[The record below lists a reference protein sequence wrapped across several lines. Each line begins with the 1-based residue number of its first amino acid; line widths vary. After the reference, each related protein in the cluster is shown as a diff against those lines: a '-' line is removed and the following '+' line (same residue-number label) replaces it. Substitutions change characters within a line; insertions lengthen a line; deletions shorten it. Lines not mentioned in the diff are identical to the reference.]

1 MVSTLKVNTIKKQSG
16 SSITIGESGDTID
29 VTTGAVFS
37 TVPAKLLS
45 QPQGTSSSPVVFTV
59 TVAAKTSG
67 NVYNG
72 AGSTDAYYING
83 LEAPSFF
90 INGNTVASYEYYY
103 RFDQSDASNATHPLL
118 FYLDSGKTQIFS
130 ANVTTNGTPGSAG
143 AYTQI
148 QVGPS
153 TPHVL
158 YYQCSSHGYM
168 GNRIYN
174 PGSETFNTGGAALR
188 LPGGTG
194 NPGQFI
200 GYGSVSNGV
209 NDLSWGTVTSETKPT
224 ISSISPSVIE
234 NTQTAVTITGTN
246 FVSVPI
252 VEAINSTGAITA
264 ADSVSFGG
272 STSIVANFTLP
283 VDGTYFIRVENNDGN
298 AVRSGTAILTVSDAP
313 AWVTAAGSLGTFGG
327 GESVGTL
334 TLTAT
339 NSTGMAIQ
347 SGALP
352 GGLSL
357 NSGSGS
363 STITG
368 TESGATSDTT
378 YNFTIRATD
387 AEGQTADRAFSIDIT
402 LGIGNSMRFD

>member
-16 SSITIGESGDTID
+16 SSITIGESGDTI
-29 VTTGAVFS
+29 TITAGATLTG
-37 TVPAKLLS
+37 
-45 QPQGTSSSPVVFTV
+45 
-59 TVAAKTSG
+59 TVA
-67 NVYNG
+67 
-72 AGSTDAYYING
+72 
-83 LEAPSFF
+83 
-90 INGNTVASYEYYY
+90 
-103 RFDQSDASNATHPLL
+103 
-118 FYLDSGKTQIFS
+118 
-130 ANVTTNGTPGSAG
+130 GT
-143 AYTQI
+143 YT
-148 QVGPS
+148 
-153 TPHVL
+153 
-158 YYQCSSHGYM
+158 
-168 GNRIYN
+168 
-174 PGSETFNTGGAALR
+174 
-188 LPGGTG
+188 
-194 NPGQFI
+194 
-200 GYGSVSNGV
+200 
-209 NDLSWGTVTSETKPT
+209 GTVTGTVNSESITAKGDGASADGKITLNCSQNSHGVKIQSPAHSAAQSYTLILPTSVGSNGQVLASNGASSNQLSWIDATETKPT

-246 FVSVPI
+246 FISVPI

-264 ADSVSFGG
+264 ADSVSFSGA
-272 STSIVANFTLP
+272 TSIVANFTLP

-313 AWVTAAGSLGTFGG
+313 AWVTAAGSLGSFGG

-368 TESGATSDTT
+368 TESGATTDTT

-402 LGIGNSMRFD
+402 LGINNSMRFD

>member
-16 SSITIGESGDTID
+16 SSITIGESGDTI
-29 VTTGAVFS
+29 TITAGATLTG
-37 TVPAKLLS
+37 
-45 QPQGTSSSPVVFTV
+45 
-59 TVAAKTSG
+59 TVA
-67 NVYNG
+67 
-72 AGSTDAYYING
+72 
-83 LEAPSFF
+83 
-90 INGNTVASYEYYY
+90 
-103 RFDQSDASNATHPLL
+103 
-118 FYLDSGKTQIFS
+118 
-130 ANVTTNGTPGSAG
+130 GT
-143 AYTQI
+143 YT
-148 QVGPS
+148 
-153 TPHVL
+153 
-158 YYQCSSHGYM
+158 
-168 GNRIYN
+168 
-174 PGSETFNTGGAALR
+174 
-188 LPGGTG
+188 
-194 NPGQFI
+194 
-200 GYGSVSNGV
+200 
-209 NDLSWGTVTSETKPT
+209 GTVTGTVDSTSITAKGDGASADGKITLNCSQNSHGVKIQSPAHSAAQSYTLILPTSVGSNGQVLATNGASSNQLSWIDATETKPT

-264 ADSVSFGG
+264 ADSVSFSGA
-272 STSIVANFTLP
+272 TSIVANFTLA

-357 NSGSGS
+357 NENTGLIS
-363 STITG
+363 G
-368 TESGATSDTT
+368 TESGTTTNTT
-378 YNFTIRATD
+378 YNFTVEASDTD
-387 AEGQTADRAFSIDIT
+387 SQTAQRAFSISIAT
-402 LGIGNSMRFD
+402 GIPNSGQFSDVG